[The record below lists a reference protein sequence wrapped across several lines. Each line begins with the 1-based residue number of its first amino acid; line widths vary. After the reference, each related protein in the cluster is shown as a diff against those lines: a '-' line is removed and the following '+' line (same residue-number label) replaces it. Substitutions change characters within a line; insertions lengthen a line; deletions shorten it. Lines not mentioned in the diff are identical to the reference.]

1 MTPKPR
7 QGRVIATFKHCRVVK
22 SLEFRIMLT
31 SLARPGQ
38 QNSKELGHERR
49 DQGRA
54 VAQEGP

>member
-7 QGRVIATFKHCRVVK
+7 QGTVIATFKHCRVVK

-38 QNSKELGHERR
+38 ESSKELGHERR
-49 DQGRA
+49 DQEKA
-54 VAQEGP
+54 VAKEGP